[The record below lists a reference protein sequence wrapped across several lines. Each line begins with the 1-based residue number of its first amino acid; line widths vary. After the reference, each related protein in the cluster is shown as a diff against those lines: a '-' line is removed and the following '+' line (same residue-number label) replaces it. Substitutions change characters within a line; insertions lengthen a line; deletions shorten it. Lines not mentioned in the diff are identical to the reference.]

1 MGKVIFDFVGGD
13 DEKNKRI
20 EDAMRKELAKLGID
34 PYRTPEQK
42 QLEADIVA
50 APNYT
55 KYTMAYTLIALGSRT
70 PALRKSVETA
80 AKRIGKIEVDHGE
93 TSCKTP
99 EAIPYLAKVWA
110 RKK

>member
-42 QLEADIVA
+42 QREADIDFEIDDQWDDA
-50 APNYT
+50 
-55 KYTMAYTLIALGSRT
+55 
-70 PALRKSVETA
+70 E
-80 AKRIGKIEVDHGE
+80 
-93 TSCKTP
+93 
-99 EAIPYLAKVWA
+99 
-110 RKK
+110 